1 MKPWPASS
9 AQLDATEEMTN
20 FAIALAV
27 ISLSTVRATAQV
39 LPAAEARTQEEF
51 DVYLEFHEAADHEA
65 KRRAALGFERA
76 YPESKLL
83 VDVYQSEFE
92 YARSREE
99 RQDAISAGE
108 KALRLAPND
117 VKVLL
122 GLAEVVPNGTK
133 DPAALAQAEGYARRA
148 LVELKELRFPHE
160 VSISE
165 CTNLQDSLMART
177 HATLGY
183 VFGKRGDTAEAIRE
197 LEAAVAMS
205 PEPAG
210 PELFRLGK
218 LYRASKRE
226 HDAVEMFRRAAKA
239 GPTEITLLAESEL
252 EGKR

>member
-1 MKPWPASS
+1 MRPWRASS
-9 AQLDATEEMTN
+9 AQPDATERMTK
-20 FAIALAV
+20 FTIALAV
-27 ISLSTVRATAQV
+27 IFFGVVRATAQV

-51 DVYLEFHEAADHEA
+51 DLYLEFHEAADHEA
-65 KRRAALGFERA
+65 KHKAALRFERA
-76 YPESKLL
+76 YPDSKLL
-83 VDVYQSEFE
+83 ADVYQGEFE

-99 RQDAISAGE
+99 RQGAISAGE

-122 GLAEVVPNGTK
+122 GLAEVVPNGTR
-133 DPAALAQAEGYARRA
+133 DPAALAKAEGYARRA

-165 CTNLQDSLMART
+165 CANLQDSLTARA

-183 VFGKRGDTAEAIRE
+183 VLGKRGDIAEAIKE
-197 LEAAVAMS
+197 LETAVAMS

-239 GPTEITLLAESEL
+239 GPTQITLLAESEL

>member
-1 MKPWPASS
+1 
-9 AQLDATEEMTN
+9 
-20 FAIALAV
+20 
-27 ISLSTVRATAQV
+27 
-39 LPAAEARTQEEF
+39 
-51 DVYLEFHEAADHEA
+51 
-65 KRRAALGFERA
+65 
-76 YPESKLL
+76 
-83 VDVYQSEFE
+83 
-92 YARSREE
+92 
-99 RQDAISAGE
+99 
-108 KALRLAPND
+108 LRLAPND

-122 GLAEVVPNGTK
+122 GLAEVVPNGTN
-133 DPAALAQAEGYARRA
+133 DPAALAQAEGHARRA
-148 LVELKELRFPHE
+148 LVELKELRFSHE

-165 CTNLQDSLMART
+165 CRNLQNSLTAQA

-183 VFGKRGDTAEAIRE
+183 VLGKRGDIAEAIKE
-197 LEAAVAMS
+197 LETAVATS